1 MTSPPPSLRRN
12 FTWTLIGNAIFAASQ
27 WGILVVLTRLGS
39 AAEVGRLSLAAT
51 VATPLVVF
59 ANLQLRAVFVSDA
72 SGRFPFRDYLGVQL
86 LLAPLA
92 LVAVVGVGLAGYSG
106 AQVTAIVLYGIG
118 RVVDGVG
125 DVFYGLEQ
133 KRERMDLMARSLM
146 IRAAVSLV
154 LFAVGYRLTG
164 SLNAA
169 LVAWPVAWAVPLLAF
184 DLPRCRALARA
195 AGGGDEEGRLRP
207 RWRPATI
214 KAIVWTALPMGM
226 VMLLIQLRNTVPRT
240 MLESAQGEAAL
251 GIFSAMA
258 YLVLVSNTVVMA
270 LSQSSIARLARNHA
284 DGDARAFR
292 VTVGKLMVVGVLLG
306 LAGVAVARWWGG
318 PLITLL
324 YGAEYAVRGDLFVL
338 IMAGGGLM
346 NLGSLLGAPATAM
359 QAFRSQLVIHALNA
373 GLLVAMGR
381 WLIPAHGMAGAAWTV
396 LAGSAWVTLAYG
408 AVVSRGMRRLGGKR
422 HVEPC
427 TSEEQPPTTPW

>member
-1 MTSPPPSLRRN
+1 MAASPPSLRRN
-12 FTWTLIGNAIFAASQ
+12 FTWTFLGNVVFAASQ
-27 WGILVVLTRLGS
+27 WGILVVLTKLGS
-39 AAEVGRLSLAAT
+39 AAEVGRLSLATT

-59 ANLQLRAVFVSDA
+59 ANLQLRSVFVSDA
-72 SGRFPFRDYLGVQL
+72 QGRFPFRDYLGVQL

-118 RVVDGVG
+118 RVIDGVG

-146 IRAAVSLV
+146 IRGLVSLV
-154 LFAVGYRLTG
+154 LFAVVYRWTG

-169 LVAWPVAWAVPLLAF
+169 LVAWPVAWAAPLLLF
-184 DLPRCRALARA
+184 DLPRCRALVRA
-195 AGGGDEEGRLRP
+195 TDDGDGGTLAP
-207 RWRPATI
+207 RWRPA
-214 KAIVWTALPMGM
+214 AIRAIIWTALPLGV

-240 MLESAQGEAAL
+240 MLESAQGEEAL

-270 LSQSSIARLARNHA
+270 LSQSSIARLARNYA
-284 DGDARAFR
+284 DGEASAFR
-292 VTVGKLMVVGVLLG
+292 STVAKLMAVGVALG
-306 LAGVAVARWWGG
+306 LAGVAVAQWWGG
-318 PLITLL
+318 PLLTLV
-324 YGAEYAVRGDLFVL
+324 YDAEYAVRADLFVL
-338 IMAGGGLM
+338 IMAGGGIM

-359 QAFRSQLVIHALNA
+359 QAFRPQLVIHALNA
-373 GLLVAMGR
+373 VLLVALGR
-381 WLIPAHGMAGAAWTV
+381 WLIPAHGMTGAAWTV

-408 AVVSRGMRRLGGKR
+408 AVVVRGIGRMRAGAVAKAGG
-422 HVEPC
+422 
-427 TSEEQPPTTPW
+427 TA

>member
-1 MTSPPPSLRRN
+1 MTAPPPSLRRN
-12 FTWTLIGNAIFAASQ
+12 FTWTFLGNAIFAASQ

-72 SGRFPFRDYLGVQL
+72 NGRFPFRDYLSVQL

-146 IRAAVSLV
+146 IRGAVSLV
-154 LFAVGYRLTG
+154 LFAVVYRLTG

-169 LVAWPVAWAVPLLAF
+169 LVAWPVAWAVPLMAF
-184 DLPRCRALARA
+184 DLPRCRALARGEV
-195 AGGGDEEGRLRP
+195 GGGDEEGRLRP
-207 RWRPATI
+207 RWRPAAI
-214 KAIVWTALPMGM
+214 KAIVWTALPMGV

-240 MLESAQGEAAL
+240 MLESAQGEEAL

-292 VTVGKLMVVGVLLG
+292 DTVGKLMVVGVALG

-318 PLITLL
+318 PLITLI
-324 YGAEYAVRGDLFVL
+324 YGAEYAVRSDLFVL
-338 IMAGGGLM
+338 IMAGGGIM

-381 WLIPAHGMAGAAWTV
+381 WLIPSHGMAGAAWTV

-408 AVVSRGMRRLGGKR
+408 AVVLRGMGRMPG
-422 HVEPC
+422 
-427 TSEEQPPTTPW
+427 EQPPATPR

>member
-1 MTSPPPSLRRN
+1 MAAPAPSLRRS
-12 FTWTLIGNAIFAASQ
+12 FTWTFLGNVVFAASQ
-27 WGILVVLTRLGS
+27 WGILVVLTKLGS
-39 AAEVGRLSLAAT
+39 AAEVGRLSLATT

-59 ANLQLRAVFVSDA
+59 ANLQLRSVFVSDA
-72 SGRFPFRDYLGVQL
+72 HGRFPFRDYLGVQL

-92 LVAVVGVGLAGYSG
+92 LAAVVVTGTVCYSG
-106 AQVTAIVLYGIG
+106 PQVTAIVLYGIG

-146 IRAAVSLV
+146 IRGLVSLV
-154 LFAVGYRLTG
+154 LFAVVYRWTG

-169 LVAWPVAWAVPLLAF
+169 LVAWPLAWAVPLLVF
-184 DLPRCRALARA
+184 DLPRCRALVRGAD
-195 AGGGDEEGRLRP
+195 GGDGGSLAP
-207 RWRPATI
+207 RWRPAAI
-214 KAIVWTALPMGM
+214 KAIIWTALPLGV

-240 MLESAQGEAAL
+240 MLESAQGEEAL

-292 VTVGKLMVVGVLLG
+292 ATVAKLMAVGVVLG
-306 LAGVAVARWWGG
+306 LGGVAVAQWWGG
-318 PLITLL
+318 PLLAL
-324 YGAEYAVRGDLFVL
+324 VYDAEYAVRADLFVL
-338 IMAGGGLM
+338 IMAGGGIM

-373 GLLVAMGR
+373 GLLLALGR

-408 AVVSRGMRRLGGKR
+408 AVVLRGMARMRAGVSAATGGGAA
-422 HVEPC
+422 
-427 TSEEQPPTTPW
+427 

>member
-1 MTSPPPSLRRN
+1 MTPPPPSLRRN
-12 FTWTLIGNAIFAASQ
+12 FTWTFLGNAVFAASQ
-27 WGILVVLTRLGS
+27 WGILVVLTKLGS

-72 SGRFPFRDYLGVQL
+72 SGRFPFRDYLSVQL

-92 LVAVVGVGLAGYSG
+92 LAAVVGVGLAGYSG

-118 RVVDGVG
+118 RAVDGVG

-146 IRAAVSLV
+146 IRGAVSLV
-154 LFAVGYRLTG
+154 LFAVVYRLTG

-169 LVAWPVAWAVPLLAF
+169 LVAWPVAWVVPLLVF
-184 DLPRCRALARA
+184 DLPRCRDLARA
-195 AGGGDEEGRLRP
+195 DGGGENGDLRP
-207 RWRPATI
+207 RWRPGAI
-214 KAIVWTALPMGM
+214 KAIIWTALPMGV

-240 MLESAQGEAAL
+240 MLESAQGEEAL

-292 VTVGKLMVVGVLLG
+292 ATVGKLMAVGVALG

-318 PLITLL
+318 PLLSL
-324 YGAEYAVRGDLFVL
+324 VYGAEYAVRSDIFVL
-338 IMAGGGLM
+338 IMVGGGIM

-408 AVVSRGMRRLGGKR
+408 AVVLRRMARMGGAAAAGGGA
-422 HVEPC
+422 
-427 TSEEQPPTTPW
+427 

>member
-1 MTSPPPSLRRN
+1 MAAPAPSLRRN
-12 FTWTLIGNAIFAASQ
+12 FTWTFLGNAVFAASQ
-27 WGILVVLTRLGS
+27 WGILVVLTKLGS
-39 AAEVGRLSLAAT
+39 AAEVGRLSLAST

-59 ANLQLRAVFVSDA
+59 ANLQLRSVFVSDA
-72 SGRFPFRDYLGVQL
+72 HGRFPFRDYLGVQL

-92 LVAVVGVGLAGYSG
+92 LAAVVVTGTVCYSG
-106 AQVTAIVLYGIG
+106 PQVTAIVLYGIG
-118 RVVDGVG
+118 RVIDGVG
-125 DVFYGLEQ
+125 DVLYGLEQ

-146 IRAAVSLV
+146 IRGAVSLV
-154 LFAVGYRLTG
+154 LFAVVYRLTG

-169 LVAWPVAWAVPLLAF
+169 LVAWPVAWAVPLLVF
-184 DLPRCRALARA
+184 DLPRCRALVRDA
-195 AGGGDEEGRLRP
+195 AGEEGSLRP
-207 RWRPATI
+207 RWRPGALR
-214 KAIVWTALPMGM
+214 AIIWTALPLGV

-240 MLESAQGEAAL
+240 MLESAQGEEAL

-292 VTVGKLMVVGVLLG
+292 STVGKLMAVGVVLG

-318 PLITLL
+318 PLLTLV

-338 IMAGGGLM
+338 IMAGGGIM

-408 AVVSRGMRRLGGKR
+408 AVVLRGMARMRVGVPAAAKGGAA
-422 HVEPC
+422 
-427 TSEEQPPTTPW
+427 